1 MRAYNISLVVEVLK
15 LVLVFVTIGV
25 SAVSPWAKEIIS
37 DYSYFSGVAV
47 NLLAALIMLRIG
59 RLFEKIWGVAFLFFA
74 IHQALNISTPFTPSL
89 FPYLGDIF
97 YGGFYLLLFAG
108 NLSHLWESNST
119 LTLSASIVLA
129 IVSILT
135 AFILAFN
142 FYPFN
147 QNPMGSFFNV
157 LYVLFAFVNVLT
169 TVRAA
174 LFDRAWVL
182 RTLAF
187 GILAVTEVWY
197 ALWIYGN
204 YDPPDASVTWF
215 GIAML
220 AVLSQRPIK
229 RRTKIVQF

>member
-1 MRAYNISLVVEVLK
+1 
-15 LVLVFVTIGV
+15 VTIGV

-97 YGGFYLLLFAG
+97 YGGFY
-108 NLSHLWESNST
+108 
-119 LTLSASIVLA
+119 
-129 IVSILT
+129 
-135 AFILAFN
+135 
-142 FYPFN
+142 
-147 QNPMGSFFNV
+147 FNV